1 MALPAIHAGG
11 LLVVILDPALF
22 AQARSVLRRD
32 VRHVPG
38 GRLPRAVGADHAAE
52 IVIAILVL
60 AGAKRPAGS
69 MGARRR
75 RGRCGE
81 GNDYRPVAALQYRAG
96 ALAIRFFGTHGE
108 YDGID
113 AETV

>member
-1 MALPAIHAGG
+1 VALPAILAGG

-32 VRHVPG
+32 GRHVPG

-60 AGAKRPAGS
+60 AGAKRLAGS
-69 MGARRR
+69 MGVR